1 MTKQIM
7 DDRVV
12 YNQKIIDE
20 IQKILDT
27 HRYLRFTQLLSIL
40 KLNEDRFYEEPR
52 ETYHRIMETIKSL
65 YS

>member
-1 MTKQIM
+1 M

-12 YNQKIIDE
+12 YNQKIMDE

-52 ETYHRIMETIKSL
+52 ETYHKIMEIIKSL